1 MAWTYP
7 HVQHHGGWTLYEL
20 ADLGSEGLAEAPAAA
35 DGRWP
40 RNCAL
45 FSALCQ
51 FAGSRAGRTADLA
64 LAAARAQLGVPG
76 TATR

>member
-20 ADLGSEGLAEAPAAA
+20 ADWVPKGWRRPRRPLTAEG
-35 DGRWP
+35 

-45 FSALCQ
+45 FSALCR

-64 LAAARAQLGVPG
+64 LEAARAQPGVPG
-76 TATR
+76 PATR